1 MSPLPL
7 AVPLAVSI
15 SGTARV
21 VVLCGRVVGSTVVLC
36 SVTGTAAIVLA
47 IVLAVP
53 LLVFLWYM
61 AI

>member
-36 SVTGTAAIVLA
+36 SVTGTASGSISGSARVVMLCGSA
-47 IVLAVP
+47 R
-53 LLVFLWYM
+53 
-61 AI
+61 